1 MDTYRSTRR
10 PLASRRNLSSRL
22 TESQSDHSHQA
33 SYKKIFLTN
42 KTGME
47 DFERRIR
54 VWHENIRIFEDHVP
68 PRASLKVS
76 YDPSFEFDR
85 TKYGTMRTD
94 IRVIDKDTLD
104 ATLDLIE
111 QGMHPLVLNMADIHN
126 PGGCVSC
133 GGGMQEESLFRRTN
147 YHRHLSR
154 SFYPIGER
162 EAVVSFDVDIIRECE
177 RDGFEFL
184 KFSKSASFLACPCIS
199 MPQLVDNRFSEK
211 DIQLF
216 REKVRLVLSVAHKYG
231 HDSIVLGAWGCGA
244 FGCPPKHVAEIMFAE
259 IEQVEGC
266 FKKIVFAILG
276 KNIDFFH
283 LAENEKKSRK
293 LSEGTSPK

>member
-1 MDTYRSTRR
+1 
-10 PLASRRNLSSRL
+10 
-22 TESQSDHSHQA
+22 
-33 SYKKIFLTN
+33 
-42 KTGME
+42 
-47 DFERRIR
+47 
-54 VWHENIRIFEDHVP
+54 
-68 PRASLKVS
+68 
-76 YDPSFEFDR
+76 
-85 TKYGTMRTD
+85 MRTD
-94 IRVIDKDTLD
+94 IRVIDMDTVD

-211 DIQLF
+211 DSQLF
-216 REKVRLVLSVAHKYG
+216 REKLSEIKNYLKNIASGDASQEHTLDGLIYSNMGIGIRCVEDALGQGGSACNSMVRRSSTTTRLVNGPVAVKVDARLSWTVHREVEEHLKFI
-231 HDSIVLGAWGCGA
+231 DKIESA
-244 FGCPPKHVAEIMFAE
+244 FNARG
-259 IEQVEGC
+259 
-266 FKKIVFAILG
+266 
-276 KNIDFFH
+276 
-283 LAENEKKSRK
+283 
-293 LSEGTSPK
+293 

>member
-94 IRVIDKDTLD
+94 IRVIQLGTPF
-104 ATLDLIE
+104 I
-111 QGMHPLVLNMADIHN
+111 
-126 PGGCVSC
+126 VS
-133 GGGMQEESLFRRTN
+133 EIV
-147 YHRHLSR
+147 YH
-154 SFYPIGER
+154 
-162 EAVVSFDVDIIRECE
+162 
-177 RDGFEFL
+177 
-184 KFSKSASFLACPCIS
+184 
-199 MPQLVDNRFSEK
+199 
-211 DIQLF
+211 
-216 REKVRLVLSVAHKYG
+216 
-231 HDSIVLGAWGCGA
+231 
-244 FGCPPKHVAEIMFAE
+244 
-259 IEQVEGC
+259 
-266 FKKIVFAILG
+266 
-276 KNIDFFH
+276 
-283 LAENEKKSRK
+283 NEKKK
-293 LSEGTSPK
+293 

>member
-1 MDTYRSTRR
+1 M
-10 PLASRRNLSSRL
+10 
-22 TESQSDHSHQA
+22 
-33 SYKKIFLTN
+33 K
-42 KTGME
+42 
-47 DFERRIR
+47 DFERRVR

-94 IRVIDKDTLD
+94 IRVIDMDTLD

-111 QGMHPLVLNMADIHN
+111 QGMHPLVLNMADIYN

-177 RDGFEFL
+177 TDGFEFL

-211 DIQLF
+211 DSQLF

-259 IEQVEGC
+259 IEKVEGC
-266 FKKIVFAILG
+266 F
-276 KNIDFFH
+276 
-283 LAENEKKSRK
+283 
-293 LSEGTSPK
+293 

>member
-1 MDTYRSTRR
+1 
-10 PLASRRNLSSRL
+10 
-22 TESQSDHSHQA
+22 
-33 SYKKIFLTN
+33 
-42 KTGME
+42 
-47 DFERRIR
+47 
-54 VWHENIRIFEDHVP
+54 
-68 PRASLKVS
+68 
-76 YDPSFEFDR
+76 
-85 TKYGTMRTD
+85 MRTD
-94 IRVIDKDTLD
+94 IRVIDMDTVD

-211 DIQLF
+211 DSQLF
-216 REKVRLVLSVAHKYG
+216 REKGQGGSACNSMVRRSSTTTRLVNGPVAVKVDARLSWTVHREVEEHLKFI
-231 HDSIVLGAWGCGA
+231 DKIESA
-244 FGCPPKHVAEIMFAE
+244 FNARG
-259 IEQVEGC
+259 
-266 FKKIVFAILG
+266 
-276 KNIDFFH
+276 
-283 LAENEKKSRK
+283 
-293 LSEGTSPK
+293 

>member
-1 MDTYRSTRR
+1 MG
-10 PLASRRNLSSRL
+10 SRVTGKGVPQILSL
-22 TESQSDHSHQA
+22 T
-33 SYKKIFLTN
+33 
-42 KTGME
+42 
-47 DFERRIR
+47 
-54 VWHENIRIFEDHVP
+54 V
-68 PRASLKVS
+68 
-76 YDPSFEFDR
+76 
-85 TKYGTMRTD
+85 
-94 IRVIDKDTLD
+94 DKDTLD

-211 DIQLF
+211 DSQLF

-276 KNIDFFH
+276 KNIYFFH

-293 LSEGTSPK
+293 LSEGTSK